1 MIRFEPDTLRDA
13 LWRPLAMAAPD
24 SDVYLEIMA
33 PDLRFAVLLLLTV
46 VSVVTLRRSP
56 RSRPVVLLLAFVWL
70 AFVPWLM
77 SSGNGRYFLPVL
89 LAVGPLCIALIHRL
103 PMRGRMRAS
112 LALLVVAAQATAV
125 GLADPRASWGLVP
138 WGQESYVDLD
148 LSRRDREVPATYVT
162 VSTISYSLFAPLFA
176 PGSRW
181 IGLAAAGSP
190 DMERRVGQALADS
203 RAAGLPLRLLVPTVP
218 RMTPQAQPDATIRAE
233 IARLL
238 GPHRLALDG
247 TPCRILH
254 SHTMALRTFPG
265 PAPVPPGM
273 EERMGFW
280 ECGLNFPVAPA
291 PQAPA
296 SKAPPEVEA
305 VFGRLEQSCPR
316 LFPPGGAKS
325 VRIDGAYMRVYGN
338 SDMKAFV
345 LDNSEVY
352 FRYWR
357 ALNGNLVG
365 HVSEILEPGFKVD
378 CSRVNGRSGLPWER
392 EI

>member
-1 MIRFEPDTLRDA
+1 MA
-13 LWRPLAMAAPD
+13 LAMAAPD

-203 RAAGLPLRLLVPTVP
+203 RAAGLPLRLLVPNVP

-247 TPCRILH
+247 DDAITALQTRPRGGAIRNQRTEHGGRWRQPELETQAAKQLSRLGEPH
-254 SHTMALRTFPG
+254 ALR
-265 PAPVPPGM
+265 A
-273 EERMGFW
+273 
-280 ECGLNFPVAPA
+280 
-291 PQAPA
+291 
-296 SKAPPEVEA
+296 
-305 VFGRLEQSCPR
+305 
-316 LFPPGGAKS
+316 
-325 VRIDGAYMRVYGN
+325 
-338 SDMKAFV
+338 
-345 LDNSEVY
+345 
-352 FRYWR
+352 
-357 ALNGNLVG
+357 VG
-365 HVSEILEPGFKVD
+365 HGQVRDP
-378 CSRVNGRSGLPWER
+378 
-392 EI
+392 